1 MSQHFLIFGNHPRL
15 SLAEFLI
22 LEPSAKLIAQTPN
35 TCVIDL
41 PSWRDDELMN
51 LLGGTVK
58 LGDIILESDGVN
70 LKPQD
75 IAKLITEAL
84 SPLGPQGPST
94 QRTLRTQ
101 STQTGSLE
109 FGWTTYGSDNKQ
121 KKIFERYPIHI
132 KKALKELGWKVR
144 WVSGKGGEPLSPA
157 AVAKCH
163 LTEKPNADFCL
174 MIEKGKVFLG
184 RTTQVQN
191 ADAWSLRDYGRP
203 CRDDVNGMLPPK
215 LARMMVN
222 LAQVPDNGIL
232 LDPFCGSGTVL
243 MEAAL
248 ATTAK
253 KIIGSDIDA
262 KQITDTLTNLVWLE
276 KQNIIS
282 QDDGSRFQTFISDV
296 KTIAKHLPAKSV
308 DAIITEG
315 WLGPLLK
322 GRESVQELKKNA
334 AQISQLWVDALKALR
349 PILKDK
355 ASVVAVFPSFNIGNQ
370 IITTFDSINLAS
382 LGYKLDELPAKV
394 SQEDLSYE
402 RSGQHLRRNIR
413 RLVVA

>member
-15 SLAEFLI
+15 SLAEFLA

-35 TCVIDL
+35 ACIIDL
-41 PSWRDDELMN
+41 PDWRDDELMN

-58 LGDIILESDGVN
+58 LGDIILESDGLS

-75 IAKLITEAL
+75 IAKLIVDGQDDQDAEGR
-84 SPLGPQGPST
+84 LG
-94 QRTLRTQ
+94 R
-101 STQTGSLE
+101 SLE

-144 WVSGKGGEPLSPA
+144 WVSGKGGESLSPA

-203 CRDDVNGMLPPK
+203 CRDDINGMLPPK

-222 LAQVPDNGIL
+222 LAQVPDNGTL

-248 ATTAK
+248 ATTAE
-253 KIIGSDIDA
+253 KIIGSDIEER
-262 KQITDTLTNLVWLE
+262 QIKDTQNNLEWLGQE
-276 KQNIIS
+276 QII
-282 QDDGSRFQTFISDV
+282 QPDDQSRFQTFISDI
-296 KTIAKHLPAKSV
+296 KMIAKHLPAKSV
-308 DAIITEG
+308 DVVVTEG

-334 AQISQLWVDALKALR
+334 TQISQFWIDTLKALR
-349 PILKDK
+349 PILKDN
-355 ASVVAVFPSFNIGNQ
+355 ASIVAVFPSFNIGNQ
-370 IITTFDSINLAS
+370 AITTFNDINLAS
-382 LGYKLDELPAKV
+382 LGYKLDELPAKI
-394 SQEDLSYE
+394 SQEDLYYE

-413 RLVVA
+413 RLVMA

>member
-15 SLAEFLI
+15 SLAEFLA
-22 LEPSAKLIAQTPN
+22 LKPSAKLIAQTPN
-35 TCVIDL
+35 TCIIDL
-41 PSWRDDELMN
+41 PDWRDDELMD

-58 LGDIILESDGVN
+58 LGDIILESDGLS

-75 IAKLITEAL
+75 IAKIIT
-84 SPLGPQGPST
+84 QD
-94 QRTLRTQ
+94 Q
-101 STQTGSLE
+101 SIGGLE

-144 WVSGKGGEPLSPA
+144 WVSGKGGESLSPA

-203 CRDDVNGMLPPK
+203 CRDDINGMLPPK

-222 LAQVPDNGIL
+222 LAPVPENGVL

-248 ATTAK
+248 ATTAE
-253 KIIGSDIDA
+253 KIIGSDIEA
-262 KQITDTLTNLVWLE
+262 QQIKDTQNNLEWLGQE
-276 KQNIIS
+276 QII
-282 QDDGSRFQTFISDV
+282 QPDDQSRFQTFISDV
-296 KTIAKHLPAKSV
+296 KAIAQHLPPKSV
-308 DAIITEG
+308 DVIVTEG

-322 GRESVQELKKNA
+322 GRESVQELKNNA
-334 AQISQLWVDALKALR
+334 TQISRFWIDTLKALR
-349 PILKDK
+349 PILKDN
-355 ASVVAVFPSFNIGNQ
+355 ASIVAVFPSFNIGNQ
-370 IITTFDSINLAS
+370 VIETFDGINLPS
-382 LGYKLDELPAKV
+382 LGYKLDELPAKI
-394 SQEDLSYE
+394 SQEDLYYE

-413 RLVVA
+413 RLVMA

>member
-1 MSQHFLIFGNHPRL
+1 MSQYFLIFGNHPRL
-15 SLAEFLI
+15 SLAEFLT
-22 LEPSAKLIAQTPN
+22 LEPTSRLISQAPN
-35 TCVIDL
+35 ACIVDL
-41 PSWRDDELMN
+41 PGWRSDRLMDS
-51 LLGGTVK
+51 LGGTVK
-58 LGDIILESDGVN
+58 LGDIILESDGLS

-75 IAKLITEAL
+75 IAKIITQNQEVGA
-84 SPLGPQGPST
+84 
-94 QRTLRTQ
+94 
-101 STQTGSLE
+101 LE

-121 KKIFERYPIHI
+121 KKIFEKYPIHI

-184 RTTQVQN
+184 RTTQVQD

-222 LAQVPDNGIL
+222 LAQVPEGGNL

-248 ATTAK
+248 ATAAK

-296 KTIAKHLPAKSV
+296 KTIAQHLPAKSI
-308 DAIITEG
+308 DAVVTEG

-334 AQISQLWVDALKALR
+334 AQISRLWIETLKALR

-355 ASVVAVFPSFNIGNQ
+355 ASIVAVFPSFNVGNQ
-370 IITTFDSINLAS
+370 VVETFNAIDLAS

-394 SQEDLSYE
+394 SQEDLYYE

-413 RLVVA
+413 RLLAA